1 MATTED
7 EARTLLE
14 RFRTHFETL
23 KRASLRDAVEQAPEN
38 CQDSSWKDVSRDG
51 VESIPAVAQWPDGVK
66 CAHELHM
73 LAVLHQQ
80 LAEHFYSSLSRL
92 RDTLG
97 RVELLQL
104 ERSALEYQIERFR
117 ERRLYV
123 ESQRAAAKTI
133 QILGGSGARP
143 ENAAVLKEE
152 LQAELA
158 SREKLAAELAELGL
172 QIEEARRRQI
182 TDEQRI
188 QACVPAHAELERL
201 VQALCRSLTAEHSDE
216 VTEISTRMELG
227 CANEKSQG

>member
-1 MATTED
+1 
-7 EARTLLE
+7 
-14 RFRTHFETL
+14 
-23 KRASLRDAVEQAPEN
+23 
-38 CQDSSWKDVSRDG
+38 
-51 VESIPAVAQWPDGVK
+51 
-66 CAHELHM
+66 M

-133 QILGGSGARP
+133 QILGGSGAKP